1 MQQKRSQQQ
10 RLFAASE
17 VAEFEYCPLVWWH
30 EQFEP
35 AVQAN
40 NEELFARLV
49 ELEHEHATQAPA
61 IPEYQM
67 IEQLLVKRGAFD
79 MSGKQQ
85 SEQDADLAE
94 IAVERAVVPTVSTL
108 TRPLLLVVTGVF
120 GAAVVFLLAA
130 LALRTILGNVLFPIG
145 LCLLVLA
152 LALLILL
159 LNDRRHQERRLIDE
173 RNHALGLPAGE
184 LVYENVDEQGE
195 TLQSEQYA
203 LIGKPSYIVQLPD
216 GRPVPL
222 ELKRTVHDATLPA
235 SNHEVQLAA
244 YCLILEEYFPETP
257 PTHGILRYAD
267 CEFTVDYTP
276 LQRKK
281 VLRFVEQMA
290 KCDEQQPPPLASQKA
305 VKCRACTFQPVCPVG
320 RGK

>member
-94 IAVERAVVPTVSTL
+94 IAVERAAVPTVSTL

-159 LNDRRHQERRLIDE
+159 LNDRRHQERDSRRRAKI
-173 RNHALGLPAGE
+173 
-184 LVYENVDEQGE
+184 
-195 TLQSEQYA
+195 
-203 LIGKPSYIVQLPD
+203 
-216 GRPVPL
+216 
-222 ELKRTVHDATLPA
+222 
-235 SNHEVQLAA
+235 EVL
-244 YCLILEEYFPETP
+244 YLLEEVEAHRGGGVIGATAA
-257 PTHGILRYAD
+257 HDQLRLG
-267 CEFTVDYTP
+267 E
-276 LQRKK
+276 
-281 VLRFVEQMA
+281 
-290 KCDEQQPPPLASQKA
+290 
-305 VKCRACTFQPVCPVG
+305 
-320 RGK
+320 